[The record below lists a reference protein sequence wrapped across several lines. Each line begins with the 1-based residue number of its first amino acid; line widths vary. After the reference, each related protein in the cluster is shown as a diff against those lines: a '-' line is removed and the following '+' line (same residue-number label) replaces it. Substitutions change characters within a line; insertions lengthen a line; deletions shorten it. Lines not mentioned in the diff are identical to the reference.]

1 MVDAAD
7 DDRVT
12 RLHEHLVGVG
22 EEVDFS
28 AHAAEA
34 VQGVGAVPLD
44 LVMDPPL
51 RVGETI
57 DFTMEGVFPKYR
69 YATAAKLREATRG
82 TAIGERPFDYIA
94 WMIDCPTRL
103 LKITIDLP
111 KDAGIELLGPL
122 SSYHDYD
129 FPKPQVQ
136 SRICMKSI
144 PAAKWSSPARPT
156 CGCNSLLR
164 KRSETA
170 TTDLLGGCRSL
181 S

>member
-1 MVDAAD
+1 MIDAAD

-12 RLHEHLVGVG
+12 RLHAHLVGVG

-94 WMIDCPTRL
+94 WMIECPTRL

-129 FPKPQVQ
+129 FPITAGPVADLHEEYSCSEVVESGTSYMRMQLTVKE
-136 SRICMKSI
+136 
-144 PAAKWSSPARPT
+144 AKRDCHYRLAWRLP
-156 CGCNSLLR
+156 
-164 KRSETA
+164 
-170 TTDLLGGCRSL
+170 
-181 S
+181 

>member
-1 MVDAAD
+1 
-7 DDRVT
+7 
-12 RLHEHLVGVG
+12 
-22 EEVDFS
+22 
-28 AHAAEA
+28 
-34 VQGVGAVPLD
+34 
-44 LVMDPPL
+44 MDPPL

-57 DFTMEGVFPKYR
+57 DFTMEGVSPKYR

-129 FPKPQVQ
+129 FPITAGPVADLHEEYSCSEVVESGTSYMRMQLTVKE
-136 SRICMKSI
+136 
-144 PAAKWSSPARPT
+144 AKRDCHYRLAWRLP
-156 CGCNSLLR
+156 
-164 KRSETA
+164 
-170 TTDLLGGCRSL
+170 
-181 S
+181 